1 MIKTEKH
8 LSEFN
13 PSQIPQVVVWAQE
26 HCNVTAKILENDLTL
41 IRTEAVNGK
50 EYLRELNVGGIVI
63 NPIKLNQ

>member
-1 MIKTEKH
+1 MIKQEKH

-26 HCNVTAKILENDLTL
+26 HCNVTAKILENDLTI
-41 IRTEAVNGK
+41 IRTETFNGK
-50 EYLRELNVGGIVI
+50 EYLKELNVGGIII

>member
-1 MIKTEKH
+1 MIKQEKH

-26 HCNVTAKILENDLTL
+26 HCNVTAKILENDLT
-41 IRTEAVNGK
+41 IIITETFNGK
-50 EYLRELNVGGIVI
+50 EYLKELNVGGIII